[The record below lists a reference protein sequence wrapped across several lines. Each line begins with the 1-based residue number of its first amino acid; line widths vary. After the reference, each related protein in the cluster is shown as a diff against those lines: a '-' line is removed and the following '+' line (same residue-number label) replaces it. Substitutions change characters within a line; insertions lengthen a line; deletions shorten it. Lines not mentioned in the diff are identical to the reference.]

1 LLWQVP
7 QPPEGQFELLA
18 ADIGQGDAV
27 LVRTAHH
34 ALQYDA
40 GPRFSSESDAGQ
52 RVLVPLLR
60 ALDVRLDT
68 VVLSHRDS
76 DHVGGAPAVLM
87 MQPQAQLISSIERDN
102 TMQALRPATRCT
114 AGQRWQWDGVDFE
127 MLHPQA
133 GDYEQI
139 KKTNAMSCVLRIS
152 NGLQTALLVGDIE
165 QPQEAQL
172 AQALSA
178 SRLRA
183 DVLLVPH
190 HGSRSSSSAV
200 FLDTVQPRIALAQAG
215 YRNRYGHPN
224 GPVLVRY
231 QEHGARVVDTPH
243 CGAATWQSW
252 NAGRVRCQR
261 ELDRRYWRHQMEDIA
276 AAP

>member
-1 LLWQVP
+1 
-7 QPPEGQFELLA
+7 
-18 ADIGQGDAV
+18 
-27 LVRTAHH
+27 VRTRHH
-34 ALQYDA
+34 ALLYDA

-76 DHVGGAPAVLM
+76 DHVGGAPVVLM

-102 TMQALRPATRCT
+102 TLQALRPATRCT

-133 GDYEQI
+133 ADYEQL

-152 NGLQTALLVGDIE
+152 NGQQTTLLVGDIE

-172 AQALSA
+172 VQALSA
-178 SRLRA
+178 SQLRA

-190 HGSRSSSSAV
+190 HGSKSSSSAV
-200 FLDTVQPRIALAQAG
+200 FLDTVQPRIALVQAG
-215 YRNRYGHPN
+215 YRNRYGHPY

-252 NAGRVRCQR
+252 HAGAVQCQR
-261 ELDRRYWRHQMEDIA
+261 ELDRRYWHHQMLAVA
-276 AAP
+276 ATP